1 MSIIANFINNI
12 QDLTFSNVILSLNNQ
27 INSLDEI
34 SRSPLYEYFKLDK
47 EAIKVPIVS
56 SPSLNYKEILSN
68 GNFKHSKAYLKPN
81 FPNPNQLCPKCNST
95 KEWHYIHTKTQKRCK
110 LCLKT
115 FIFSEP
121 NKFNTSILSNK
132 SLKFYCPYRIKAKNE
147 IIKEH
152 GKLNPT

>member
-1 MSIIANFINNI
+1 MSI
-12 QDLTFSNVILSLNNQ
+12 LN
-27 INSLDEI
+27 L
-34 SRSPLYEYFKLDK
+34 
-47 EAIKVPIVS
+47 IKRLLKFLLF
-56 SPSLNYKEILSN
+56 LNYKEILSN

-95 KEWHYIHTKTQKRCK
+95 KEWHYMHTKTQKRCK

-121 NKFNTSILSNK
+121 NKFNTSNLSNE

>member
-68 GNFKHSKAYLKPN
+68 DNFKHSKAYLKPN
-81 FPNPNQLCPKCNST
+81 FPNPNQLCPKCSST
-95 KEWHYIHTKTQKRCK
+95 KEWYYMHTKTQKRCK

>member
-1 MSIIANFINNI
+1 MSIINNI

-95 KEWHYIHTKTQKRCK
+95 KEWHYMHTKTQKRCK

-121 NKFNTSILSNK
+121 NKFNTSILSNE

>member
-56 SPSLNYKEILSN
+56 
-68 GNFKHSKAYLKPN
+68 
-81 FPNPNQLCPKCNST
+81 
-95 KEWHYIHTKTQKRCK
+95 
-110 LCLKT
+110 
-115 FIFSEP
+115 
-121 NKFNTSILSNK
+121 
-132 SLKFYCPYRIKAKNE
+132 
-147 IIKEH
+147 
-152 GKLNPT
+152 